1 MRASPPPCPLALR
14 RFDSGALDPMSTA
27 ALLARMK
34 AQIGP
39 VTEREVFAQGDAV
52 EGFATRGRVAF
63 VDDGWVYWVDELG
76 AVRASR
82 PSVLR
87 RIG

>member
-1 MRASPPPCPLALR
+1 
-14 RFDSGALDPMSTA
+14 MSIT

-52 EGFATRGRVAF
+52 EGFTTQGRVAF

-82 PSVLR
+82 PSFLR